1 MAPKRE
7 FLKSRPHPWHGL
19 EVGPDPPGTIYAF
32 IEITPFDLVKY
43 ELDKESGYMVVD
55 RPQLTSS
62 LPPALYGFIPR
73 TYCQEAVGALMPD
86 AQGGDLDPLDICV
99 LSERSI
105 NRGDV
110 LLRVHV
116 VGGLPT
122 LDNER
127 ADDKII
133 AVLENDALWGN
144 VRNIDDLTPA
154 VVERL
159 SHYFSTYKQRSQDS
173 NKVQVGKPYG
183 KAHAEKVIR
192 TAIEDY
198 QRTFGKER

>member
-1 MAPKRE
+1 MTPKRD
-7 FLKSRPHPWHGL
+7 FLHSRPHPWHGL
-19 EVGPDPPGTIYAF
+19 EVGPDPPSAVYAF

-43 ELDKESGYMVVD
+43 ELDKETGYMVVD

-73 TYCQEAVGALMPD
+73 TYCNEAVGALMEG
-86 AQGGDLDPLDICV
+86 AIGGDLDPLDICV

-110 LLRVHV
+110 LLRAHV

-133 AVLENDALWGN
+133 AVLENDALWGQ
-144 VRNIDDLTPA
+144 VRDIDDLTPA

-159 SHYFSTYKQRSQDS
+159 SHYFRTYKQRAQQSA
-173 NKVQVGKPYG
+173 QVHVGEPYG

-192 TAIEDY
+192 TSIADY
-198 QRTFGKER
+198 NQTFGERS

>member
-1 MAPKRE
+1 MTPKRD
-7 FLKSRPHPWHGL
+7 FLHSRPHPWHGL
-19 EVGPDPPGTIYAF
+19 EVGPDPPGTVYAF

-43 ELDKESGYMVVD
+43 ELDKETGYMVVD

-73 TYCQEAVGALMPD
+73 TYCHEGVGALMPD
-86 AQGGDLDPLDICV
+86 ARGGDLDPLDICV

-110 LLRVHV
+110 LLRAHV

-122 LDNER
+122 LDNDR

-133 AVLENDALWGN
+133 AVLENDALWGK
-144 VRNIDDLTPA
+144 VRSIDDLTPA

-159 SHYFSTYKQRSQDS
+159 SHYFSTYKQRSQGTS
-173 NKVQVGKPYG
+173 QVHVGEPYG
-183 KAHAEKVIR
+183 KGQAEKVIR
-192 TAIEDY
+192 TALEDY
-198 QRTFGKER
+198 RRTFGKRG

>member
-1 MAPKRE
+1 MTPKKD
-7 FLKSRPHPWHGL
+7 FLRSRPHPWHGL
-19 EVGPDPPGTIYAF
+19 EVGPDPPGTMYAY

-43 ELDKESGYMVVD
+43 ELDKETGYMVVD

-73 TYCQEAVGALMPD
+73 TYCDEGVGALMPD
-86 AQGGDLDPLDICV
+86 ARGGDLDPLDICV

-110 LLRVHV
+110 LLRAHV

-122 LDNER
+122 LDNDR

-133 AVLENDALWGN
+133 AVLENDALWGK

-159 SHYFSTYKQRSQDS
+159 SHYFRTYKQRTQDV
-173 NKVQVGKPYG
+173 NKVQVGDPYG
-183 KAHAEKVIR
+183 KAHAEKVIH

-198 QRTFGKER
+198 QNTFGKRG